1 MSMHLAHPALTTMG
15 KRKGKVKFRNAEEAR
30 KARELAD
37 AWAEKQLEWAT
48 VTTLSKPLPQ
58 SRPLT
63 RPFPKLGPPPG
74 RTMNDHIPSLDTGVK
89 GAVNVRAIPKY
100 TGDKI
105 IGIGTMHKSNAVPI
119 FSGEQAVDISKM
131 RRG

>member
-1 MSMHLAHPALTTMG
+1 MHLAHPALSTTG
-15 KRKGKVKFRNAEEAR
+15 KRKGKVKFASSEAKRKAEEL
-30 KARELAD
+30 K
-37 AWAEKQLEWAT
+37 LEWERKQAEWAK
-48 VTTLSKPLPQ
+48 LSKPVLQ

-74 RTMNDHIPSLDTGVK
+74 REIKHFPSLDTGVK
-89 GAVNVRAIPKY
+89 GAVNIRAIPTY

-119 FSGEQAVDISKM
+119 FSSQEAEDISKM

>member
-1 MSMHLAHPALTTMG
+1 MTMHLAHPALSTTG
-15 KRKGKVKFRNAEEAR
+15 KRKGKVKFASSDAKRKAEEL
-30 KARELAD
+30 K
-37 AWAEKQLEWAT
+37 LEWERKQTEWANM
-48 VTTLSKPLPQ
+48 SKPVRQ

-74 RTMNDHIPSLDTGVK
+74 RETKHIPSLDTGVK
-89 GAVNVRAIPKY
+89 GAVNIRAIPTY

-119 FSGEQAVDISKM
+119 FSNQEAEDISKM

>member
-1 MSMHLAHPALTTMG
+1 MTMHLAHPALTTMG
-15 KRKGKVKFRNAEEAR
+15 KRKGKVKFRNADEAR

-37 AWAEKQLEWAT
+37 AWAQKQTEWASA
-48 VTTLSKPLPQ
+48 SKPARQ